1 MKLSTR
7 KLAVSSVM
15 AALIFVLTF
24 SIRIPVPGLAG
35 GAYLNLGDS
44 LIYCTAF
51 MLGGVPAMLAAGIGS
66 MLADIA
72 GGAFIYA
79 PATLVIKGLMGLACG
94 AMLVKPSFGRFVFA
108 SVAGG
113 AIMAAGYGVYEI
125 FVFGTV
131 YALTSLP
138 FNLIQWGGGV
148 AVALLLYLPFTKLRR
163 SFKFREEENRWN

>member
-15 AALIFVLTF
+15 AALIFVITF

-44 LIYCTAF
+44 LIYCAAF
-51 MLGGVPAMLAAGIGS
+51 MLGGVPAMFAAGIGS

-72 GGAFIYA
+72 GGALIYA

-94 AMLVKPSFGRFVFA
+94 VMLVKPSFVRFVFA
-108 SVAGG
+108 SIAGG
-113 AIMAAGYGVYEI
+113 AIMVAGYGIYELI
-125 FVFGTV
+125 VFGTA

-148 AVALLLYLPFTKLRR
+148 GIALLLYLPFSKMRR
-163 SFKFREEENRWN
+163 SYNLREDTIK

>member
-15 AALIFVLTF
+15 AALIFILTF

-35 GAYLNLGDS
+35 GAYLNIGDS
-44 LIYCTAF
+44 LIYCAAF
-51 MLGGVPAMLAAGIGS
+51 MLGGIPAMFAAGIGS

-72 GGAFIYA
+72 GGAMIYA
-79 PATLVIKGLMGLACG
+79 PATLIIKGLMGLACG
-94 AMLVKPSFGRFVFA
+94 AMLARPSFGRFVFA
-108 SVAGG
+108 SVTGG
-113 AIMAAGYGVYEI
+113 AIMVAGYGIYEF
-125 FVFGTV
+125 FVFGAA

-148 AVALLLYLPFTKLRR
+148 GIALLLYLPFLKMRR
-163 SFKFREEENRWN
+163 SLNLREEEAQ

>member
-15 AALIFVLTF
+15 AALIFILTF

-44 LIYCTAF
+44 LIYCAAF
-51 MLGGVPAMLAAGIGS
+51 MLGGVPAMFAAGIGS
-66 MLADIA
+66 LLADVA
-72 GGAFIYA
+72 GGALIYA
-79 PATLVIKGLMGLACG
+79 PATLVIKGMMGLACG

-108 SVAGG
+108 SVVGG
-113 AIMAAGYGVYEI
+113 AIMVAGYGVYEF
-125 FVFGTV
+125 FVFGTA
-131 YALTSLP
+131 YTLASLP

-148 AVALLLYLPFTKLRR
+148 GIALLLYLPFSKLRR
-163 SFKFREEENRWN
+163 TFRFREEKIQ